1 MAVGGVGIPS
11 GSSASCSMNAEKR
24 ICRPAV
30 PLSEAT
36 LPASVLMSYFGAAA
50 RDGRAATKAIA
61 AAALMRVSAPAKRK
75 QLARAAIR
83 VAVFVVFMR
92 CLSFRGYLCERNH
105 RSRVTRREA
114 GQVEL
119 FLRRLTDLARRKPI

>member
-1 MAVGGVGIPS
+1 MAVGGVGMPS
-11 GSSASCSMNAEKR
+11 GSSASCSRNAEKR

-50 RDGRAATKAIA
+50 LDGRAATKAIA
-61 AAALMRVSAPAKRK
+61 AAALMRVTAPAKRK

-83 VAVFVVFMR
+83 VVFVVFMR

-119 FLRRLTDLARRKPI
+119 FLRRLTDFARREPI